1 MGSVAF
7 GTQWVSWGERN
18 PRAVRPTMATAGARC
33 LAASSFGRRACD
45 RAGPASRSQIH
56 LGFPAVTHS
65 AGLLTVLSEADRR
78 NVLAITTRRRFAKGE
93 VLFHEGDPGDTL
105 HLIEKGH
112 VAIRVSTALGDV
124 ATLTMLGPEDAFG
137 EQALLTAESRRTASA
152 IAMDAVDTRCLNRR
166 EFDALMRDHPEVH
179 GALIEL
185 LAEQVRRLS
194 DRLTEALFV
203 AADVRVVRR
212 VVELARVFGGEGPV
226 TIPVTQDDIAAM
238 AGTTRPTANRA
249 LKACAETGALVIGRG
264 RIEVLDLAALERRA
278 R

>member
-1 MGSVAF
+1 M
-7 GTQWVSWGERN
+7 
-18 PRAVRPTMATAGARC
+18 
-33 LAASSFGRRACD
+33 
-45 RAGPASRSQIH
+45 
-56 LGFPAVTHS
+56 THS

-78 NVLAITTRRRFAKGE
+78 HVLAATTRRRFAKGE

-105 HLIEKGH
+105 HVIDKGH
-112 VAIRVSTALGDV
+112 VAIRVSTPLGDV
-124 ATLTMLGPEDAFG
+124 ATLTILGPQDAFG

-152 IAMDAVDTRCLNRR
+152 IAMDTVETRALHRR
-166 EFDALMRDHPEVH
+166 EFAALVHDHSEVA

-203 AADVRVVRR
+203 AAETRVARR
-212 VVELARVFGGEGPV
+212 VLELASVFGGEVPI

-249 LKACAETGALVIGRG
+249 LKACAEAGALTISRG
-264 RIEVLDLAALERRA
+264 RIDVLDLAALKSRA